1 MNSPFFHVNMLK
13 RYQGLRN
20 VWVSVRPSVHPSV
33 RPIIQL
39 QQRATGLLLSAVR
52 AGDVNR

>member
-1 MNSPFFHVNMLK
+1 MFRCL
-13 RYQGLRN
+13 
-20 VWVSVRPSVHPSV
+20 SVQLSI

>member
-1 MNSPFFHVNMLK
+1 MNSSFFYVNMLN